1 LGVIRFGATVQALVQ
16 SSSRDDCIQAD
27 QCGGHEA
34 MRRERWWAGFA
45 LAAGLLAL
53 LAASA
58 ANADECDDVITA
70 IKQRIDGLRATRK
83 SDDSRTTICARL
95 GRVSGL
101 TQAIGIVG
109 AECLDEGARR
119 NALIKDTQE
128 TEKALEVDNVCR

>member
-1 LGVIRFGATVQALVQ
+1 
-16 SSSRDDCIQAD
+16 
-27 QCGGHEA
+27 

-101 TQAIGIVG
+101 TQAIGIVA
-109 AECLDEGARR
+109 AECLDEGAQR
-119 NALIKDTQE
+119 NALIKDVQE